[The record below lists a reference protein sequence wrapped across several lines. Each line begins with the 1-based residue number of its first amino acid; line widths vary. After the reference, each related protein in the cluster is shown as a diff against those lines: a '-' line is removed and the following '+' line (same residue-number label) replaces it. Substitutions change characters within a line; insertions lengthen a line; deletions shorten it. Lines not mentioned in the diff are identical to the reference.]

1 MLAASN
7 TGLLPLLWRCCL
19 LWWMEDWGTERV
31 QCLDGVCLQG
41 QLNLLS
47 LEQHTQVCWPSLFP
61 SISPAG
67 INRIY
72 MSAGEK
78 KSCKGTWNS
87 CQCVSVTGLCSDEQ
101 KQWKDDPRITRLQVV
116 PGHHRKWVPKA
127 LPGASCCYR
136 LRRTHRVIS
145 PIPMWCTAL
154 LPENRAHVGGLVP
167 SSSLTHWPL
176 LSCSC
181 LQSGP
186 TSRRSVPRIEQM
198 RLFVLGRVSLGCP
211 WGPSP
216 SVHFPEVMSWKK
228 SSFYRKLCKGATQ
241 VLWFCLC
248 IPKYTSF
255 FLILYDLHLPYKNK
269 LSAGE

>member
-1 MLAASN
+1 MDIFLWSFLYPPSSSMLAASN

-145 PIPMWCTAL
+145 PIPMWCTAFASQEQS
-154 LPENRAHVGGLVP
+154 PCGRTCPIIQSNP
-167 SSSLTHWPL
+167 LTTAVML
-176 LSCSC
+176 LSSV
-181 LQSGP
+181 
-186 TSRRSVPRIEQM
+186 RSNQQEICTKDRADASLCFGQGFTG
-198 RLFVLGRVSLGCP
+198 LSLGSQSFCTLS
-211 WGPSP
+211 WSNELK
-216 SVHFPEVMSWKK
+216 EV
-228 SSFYRKLCKGATQ
+228 
-241 VLWFCLC
+241 
-248 IPKYTSF
+248 F
-255 FLILYDLHLPYKNK
+255 FL
-269 LSAGE
+269 